1 MCICQGTVVLVKS
14 LLFGYIKRAR
24 ETPVKLID
32 EKARQNIRPYL
43 LQSFLATLTIL
54 FILVFL
60 DVLSHTAI
68 IATLGASAFLVFTR
82 PRAYASRPRPLVGG
96 YLVGMAVG
104 IMYYYALLLPA
115 HFSIS
120 ISQPTALIVFSAMAV
135 GSAIFLMVVTDTEH
149 PPAAG
154 MSLGLVLN
162 QWDHKTLLFII
173 FAVIVMAVLRKL
185 LQPYMVDLV

>member
-1 MCICQGTVVLVKS
+1 MKI
-14 LLFGYIKRAR
+14 
-24 ETPVKLID
+24 ID
-32 EKARQNIRPYL
+32 EKAKQDIRPYL
-43 LQSFLATLTIL
+43 LQSFLATLTIF

-68 IATLGASAFLVFTR
+68 IATLGSSAFLVFTR
-82 PRAYASRPRPLVGG
+82 PRAYASRLRPLVGG
-96 YLVGMAVG
+96 YLVG
-104 IMYYYALLLPA
+104 
-115 HFSIS
+115 
-120 ISQPTALIVFSAMAV
+120 MAV

-173 FAVIVMAVLRKL
+173 IAVMVMAVLRKL

>member
-1 MCICQGTVVLVKS
+1 M
-14 LLFGYIKRAR
+14 
-24 ETPVKLID
+24 KLID
-32 EKARQNIRPYL
+32 EKAKQDIRPYL
-43 LQSFLATLTIL
+43 LQSLLATLTIF

-68 IATLGASAFLVFTR
+68 IATLGSSAFLVFTR
-82 PRAYASRPRPLVGG
+82 PRAYASRPRPLIGG
-96 YLVGMAVG
+96 YLVG
-104 IMYYYALLLPA
+104 
-115 HFSIS
+115 
-120 ISQPTALIVFSAMAV
+120 MAV

-162 QWDHKTLLFII
+162 QWDHKTLLFI
-173 FAVIVMAVLRKL
+173 FVAVIVMAVLRKY